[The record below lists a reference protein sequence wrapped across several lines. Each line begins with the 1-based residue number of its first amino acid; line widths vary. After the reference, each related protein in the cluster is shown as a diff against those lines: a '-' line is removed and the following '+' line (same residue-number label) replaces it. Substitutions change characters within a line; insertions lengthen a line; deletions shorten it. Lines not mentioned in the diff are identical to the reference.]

1 MSEAVVVDTNVA
13 VVANLQHEKAKPDC
27 VMASINALSRARKQL
42 VLVDDEQRIFNEYRG
57 QLSPSGQPGAGDAF
71 FKWLWDNQANP
82 TRCRQVA
89 ITSLD
94 DSDTE
99 FAEFP
104 SDPDLLGFD
113 RADRK
118 FVAVALASGIKPTV
132 LNSSDTDWWNYREP
146 LERNAVVIEF
156 ICPELMREG

>member
-13 VVANLQHEKAKPDC
+13 VVANLQHENAEADC
-27 VMASINALSRARKQL
+27 IEASIHALSHARQQL

-57 QLSPSGQPGAGDAF
+57 QLSHSGQPGAGDAF

-82 TRCRQVA
+82 KRCRQIA
-89 ITSLD
+89 ITPLD

-104 SDPDLLGFD
+104 SDPALLRFD

-118 FVAVALASGIKPTV
+118 FVAVALASGLEPTV
-132 LNSSDTDWWNYREP
+132 LNSSDTDWWNYRES
-146 LERNAVVIEF
+146 LERNGVVIEF
-156 ICPELMREG
+156 LCPELMR

>member
-1 MSEAVVVDTNVA
+1 MSDAVVVDTNVA
-13 VVANLQHEKAKPDC
+13 VVANLQHENAEPDC
-27 VMASINALSRARKQL
+27 IAASMEALSRARKQL
-42 VLVDDEQRIFNEYRG
+42 ILVDDEQRIFNEYRG
-57 QLSPSGQPGAGDAF
+57 QLSHSGQPGLGDAF

-82 TRCRQVA
+82 KRCRHIA

-104 SDPDLLGFD
+104 SDPELVGFD

-118 FVAVALASGIKPTV
+118 FVAVALASGMESTI

-146 LERNAVVIEF
+146 LKRNGVVIEF
-156 ICPELMREG
+156 LCPELMR